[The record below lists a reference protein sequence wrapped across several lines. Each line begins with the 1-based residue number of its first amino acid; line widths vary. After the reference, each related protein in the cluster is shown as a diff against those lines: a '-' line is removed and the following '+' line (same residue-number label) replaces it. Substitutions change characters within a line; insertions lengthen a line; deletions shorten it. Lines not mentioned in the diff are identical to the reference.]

1 MNRHAKVAHTILD
14 GLRDTLKPIG
24 MPYDF
29 RSQRLFVEADLS
41 TGVRIDAEREQAN
54 YLLNVLRLKDG
65 DAILLFNGRHGE
77 WRARIA
83 EAGRKSCALA
93 VEERVRGQ
101 TPLPDL
107 HYLFAPL
114 KHARLDYMVQKAVE
128 MGAGKLCP
136 VMTQFTQV
144 QRVNLERMRAN
155 AIEAA
160 EQCGI
165 LAIPVVQEPRKLA
178 EVLADWDPARRL
190 IFCDEAAEVANPGEA
205 LKHLPRSPVALLIGP
220 EGGFSDEERANLAR
234 PYVTALS
241 LGPRILRADT
251 AAVAALALIQ
261 SFIGDWR

>member
-1 MNRHAKVAHTILD
+1 MT
-14 GLRDTLKPIG
+14 
-24 MPYDF
+24 YDF
-29 RSQRLFVEADLS
+29 RAQRLFVRDDLIAGS
-41 TGVRIDAEREQAN
+41 RIEAEREQAN

-65 DAILLFNGRHGE
+65 DSMLVFNGRDGE

-83 EAGRKSCALA
+83 VASRKGCTLLID
-93 VEERVRGQ
+93 EKTREQ

-128 MGAGKLCP
+128 MGAGRLSP
-136 VMTQFTQV
+136 VLTQFTQV
-144 QRVNLERMRAN
+144 SRVNLERMRAN

-165 LAIPVVQEPRKLA
+165 LAIPDIDAPRKLTDM
-178 EVLADWDPARRL
+178 LAGWDTGRRL
-190 IFCDEAAEVANPGEA
+190 IFCDEAVPTASPAEGMKDFARGPA
-205 LKHLPRSPVALLIGP
+205 ALLIGP
-220 EGGFSDEERANLAR
+220 EGGFSDAERADLLRR

-251 AAVAALALIQ
+251 AAVAALAIVQ